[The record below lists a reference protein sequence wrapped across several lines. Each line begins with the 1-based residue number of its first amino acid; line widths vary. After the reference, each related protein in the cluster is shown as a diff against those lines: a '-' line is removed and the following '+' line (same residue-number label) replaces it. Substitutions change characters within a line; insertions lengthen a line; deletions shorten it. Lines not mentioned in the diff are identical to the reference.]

1 MPHLQYLAKDS
12 VPQVRAGVTE
22 VISIMCTLLPKDV
35 TNLKLLPHIVDLF
48 EDENKE
54 VRQGVTR
61 AACKFVE
68 VTGQESLK
76 NLIPHF
82 RRSSEDPKW
91 RVRIEAYDAIAH
103 LAKVF
108 HNPDLFTTTL
118 EPMFMNY
125 LKDRIAIVRE
135 NGVEKLAGLI

>member
-1 MPHLQYLAKDS
+1 
-12 VPQVRAGVTE
+12 
-22 VISIMCTLLPKDV
+22 MCTLLPKEV
-35 TNLKLLPHIVDLF
+35 TNTKLLPHIIDLF

-68 VTGQESLK
+68 VTGQDSLK

-82 RRSSEDPKW
+82 KRSSEDPKW

-108 HNPDLFTTTL
+108 HNPELF
-118 EPMFMNY
+118 
-125 LKDRIAIVRE
+125 
-135 NGVEKLAGLI
+135 